1 MLKRLGWSVYLAQ
14 QVAAA
19 RRMDLRDANALR
31 QRQERN
37 IQRIVRHAYSTVPFY
52 AETMQRRG
60 LTPAAIQ
67 TAEDLAKLPIVE
79 KSFLQKD
86 PEYFLSRAVRRDHCL
101 ALRSSG
107 SSGTPKSIWHDAA
120 AIFQNA
126 AHGERDRAAIAKK
139 IGRWTGYRETVIVA
153 PIDAS
158 QLAVQ
163 TFVRANAL
171 FPGRIR
177 VQRQYL
183 YLSDPPEQ
191 NLRAM
196 NEFRPDLLY
205 SYGSY
210 VEMLY
215 RRFSGG
221 DVAWHFPKAILFS
234 SDRLSP
240 SIRLLLTKEL
250 GISVFSVYGAVEA
263 LKIGFECDEQKGYHI
278 NSDLYPV
285 RVVDEDGMPRRMG
298 EAGQV
303 IVSNLVNR
311 ATVLLNYRLG
321 DLAHWIGGP
330 CPCGLALPL
339 LSPPIGRIDDV
350 IELGNGTVVHPMA
363 LREICLQH
371 SHILQY
377 QIRQVASTRFLVSLI
392 AAREADLPNLESAIR
407 AGFERRFGD
416 GLTAE
421 VRCVQELDRNPSG
434 KTPTVI
440 ALQKNVSPEECEP
453 RRM

>member
-1 MLKRLGWSVYLAQ
+1 MLKRLVWSVYLAQ
-14 QVAAA
+14 RVAGA
-19 RRMDLRDANALR
+19 RRTDLCDADALR
-31 QRQERN
+31 ERQQRN
-37 IQRIVRHAYSTVPFY
+37 IRRMVQHAYSTVPFY
-52 AETMQRRG
+52 SEAMKRRG
-60 LTPAAIQ
+60 LTPADIQ
-67 TAEDLAKLPIVE
+67 TADDLKELPLVD
-79 KSFLQKD
+79 KSLLQKD
-86 PEYFLSRAVRRDHCL
+86 PEYFLSRAVRRNDCL

-107 SSGTPKSIWHDAA
+107 SSGTPKVVWHDPA

-126 AHGERDRAAIAKK
+126 AHGERDRAAIWKK

-163 TFVRANAL
+163 SFVRSNAL
-171 FPGRIR
+171 FPERLR

-183 YLSDPPEQ
+183 YLSDPPEE

-196 NEFRPDLLY
+196 NEFKPDLLY

-215 RRFSGG
+215 QCFSRGEL
-221 DVAWHFPKAILFS
+221 AWHLPKAILFS

-240 SIRLLLTKEL
+240 SIRSLLTKEL
-250 GISVFSVYGAVEA
+250 GIPLFSIYGAVEA
-263 LKIGFECDEQKGYHI
+263 LKIGFECGEQTGYHL

-285 RVVDEDGMPRRMG
+285 RVVDEGGAPASQG

-303 IVSNLVNR
+303 VVSNLVNR
-311 ATVLLNYRLG
+311 ATVLLNYQLG
-321 DLAHWIGGP
+321 DLSSYIGGS

-339 LSPPIGRIDDV
+339 LAPPVGRIDDV
-350 IELGNGTVVHPMA
+350 IELGNGAVVHPMA

-377 QIRQVASTRFLVSLI
+377 QIRQVATSRFLVSLI
-392 AAREADLPNLESAIR
+392 AAREADIPELESAIR
-407 AGFERRFGD
+407 AGFERRFGK
-416 GLTAE
+416 GVSAE
-421 VRCVQELDRNPSG
+421 VRCVQQLDRNPSG

-440 ALQKNVSPEECEP
+440 SLAKQVDIAG
-453 RRM
+453 